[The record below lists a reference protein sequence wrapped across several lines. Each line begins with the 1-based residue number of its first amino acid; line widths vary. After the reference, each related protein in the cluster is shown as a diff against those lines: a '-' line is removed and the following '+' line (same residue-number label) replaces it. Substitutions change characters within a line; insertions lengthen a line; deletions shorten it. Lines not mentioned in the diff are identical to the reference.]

1 MIKILVVEDEKPIS
15 DLIKLSLGKLGYSCD
30 CAFDGMTAADM
41 FDEMIASVRE
51 QTAKMMRMV
60 IPTTQIKAPTAP
72 RETDAGLK
80 GAPAAA
86 PVRAS
91 DSIRNSVYG
100 RSAKPEAR
108 KEPVRK
114 TAAEKVGRNDPCPCG
129 SGKKY
134 KKCCGAGLPDIE
146 SDDKE

>member
-1 MIKILVVEDEKPIS
+1 
-15 DLIKLSLGKLGYSCD
+15 
-30 CAFDGMTAADM
+30 M
-41 FDEMIASVRE
+41 FDEMITSVRE
-51 QTAKMMRMV
+51 QTAKMMLMV

-72 RETDAGLK
+72 RETGAGLK
-80 GAPAAA
+80 GGPAAA

-91 DSIRNSVYG
+91 DSIRGSVYG

-108 KEPVRK
+108 KEPIRK

-134 KKCCGAGLPDIE
+134 KKCCGAGLPDIDT
-146 SDDKE
+146 DDKE